1 MKKEWKDIE
10 GYGVRID
17 VGSTLQQALADTM
30 PAEVICFTTDNHI
43 VMNGE
48 VFSRSGSEFKE
59 LENRIEALEADL
71 KEIRNKLTLS

>member
-17 VGSTLQQALADTM
+17 VGSSLEEALSDTM
-30 PAEVICFTTDNHI
+30 PAEVICFTKDNHI

-48 VFSRSGSEFKE
+48 VYSRTEVEFAE
-59 LENRIEALEADL
+59 LKSRIETLERNL
-71 KEIRNKLTLS
+71 EELRNKLILS